1 MDDHTSKDH
10 PQLVTV
16 KRINSIYK
24 QNPSNDSIT
33 SLQDDQIVPSNMDKR
48 GSQSSLQTSITNI
61 FRVNYFLICFFYSL
75 IIFFSS
81 HLINEIND
89 KVLIVKR
96 I

>member
-61 FRVNYFLICFFYSL
+61 FRVNYFLICFF
-75 IIFFSS
+75 I
-81 HLINEIND
+81 H
-89 KVLIVKR
+89 
-96 I
+96 